1 MPTYKYAFAVAL
13 FAFFSVFSTAYATSY
28 NYLPNDVYIKQQEE
42 KSALEYRLKSLES
55 QLQNSPTI
63 SISVIDQRI
72 AELRQEWETEKTY
85 TTGTLAQNGTL
96 STWGG
101 ASEVFTK
108 IDNKYSSQIS
118 ALEAQKSQYQQQVN
132 NQADVDRQIEEIQ
145 KQMKEID
152 EYYDKQRDT
161 VIQKYQTDTAPQ
173 KQATIG
179 DLYEWLETL
188 PADEWSA
195 KINLLKV
202 SNPANYLKIV
212 ELYRLYHPEFFT
224 QNEEVKTPEITP
236 TITTKIAPLQ
246 KTIPKK
252 TEEKTK
258 LFETEKIE
266 KTLATSTT
274 TSSLQQEIKQPEQS
288 FVQKVFGFFRK
299 LKFW

>member
-1 MPTYKYAFAVAL
+1 MPKYTFAVAL
-13 FAFFSVFSTAYATSY
+13 FAFFSVFSTAHATSY

-55 QLQNSPTI
+55 QIQNSPTI
-63 SISVIDQRI
+63 SINVIDQRI
-72 AELRQEWETEKTY
+72 AELRQEWDTEKTY
-85 TTGTLAQNGTL
+85 TTGTMAQNGSL

-101 ASEVFTK
+101 ASEVLTK

-118 ALEAQKSQYQQQVN
+118 ALEAQKAQYQQQVSK
-132 NQADVDRQIEEIQ
+132 QADVDKEIEKIQ
-145 KQMKEID
+145 QQMKEID
-152 EYYDKQRDT
+152 AYYDKQRDA

-202 SNPANYLKIV
+202 SNPTNYLKIV

-224 QNEEVKTPEITP
+224 QSEEPKTAPVITP
-236 TITTKIAPLQ
+236 KIAPLQ
-246 KTIPKK
+246 KTTTKK
-252 TEEKTK
+252 VEQEAKS
-258 LFETEKIE
+258 FDVEKIE
-266 KTLATSTT
+266 TAKATSTPVVT
-274 TSSLQQEIKQPEQS
+274 PTQETKQPELHRQS
-288 FVQKVFGFFRK
+288 FVQKVFGFFKK